1 MSEDENT
8 TAAEDC
14 TFPAAQQPANR
25 TIDAQ
30 HTDAEQLS
38 EPAKNPL
45 QLEISFATIHQS
57 ADFGTATET
66 SDELELPKPTVAHVQ
81 HLAEPAV
88 ALQVLATTEP
98 VQLQPEPTPFLVDQ
112 THDMHLPVAH
122 QSIAN
127 ESNSLGH
134 CSEVSL
140 LPFGEASRG
149 PDLSGLELLSNS
161 IEAFEKN
168 IFIKQEPS
176 DNRRSVA
183 VIPQSVVTPEHAALN
198 AVESHNM
205 QLHHIDVIPPPPH
218 AQHLGGLNLLCALA
232 EQRFQEEV
240 SGQQQKEQEQE
251 EVLLQQQQLQH
262 EQQAQSRGR
271 KRSTSSD
278 GSDTKKPCRHHKDR
292 ERRGGKRSKHH
303 KERRESRKSR
313 NNQPQ
318 QLTNRTDADVAAPND
333 EDDTTEAVRQDF
345 TESFNRVRAAYAGR
359 NCTCTTAETN
369 STGHCCR
376 DQCAQWPS
384 AEEVFCAM
392 NSDMRQR
399 LAKMTKE
406 VQEEKRK
413 LFEIKHH
420 QQQKPTTSPPRSVST
435 VSSAQSTPPPF
446 ELALA
451 RIQAPDSDATS
462 SRSLRFDEADSNSTS
477 TLATTTTTMATNTL
491 FAVKHKYDAG
501 ASDGGSGG
509 GSSIHSK
516 KAKTLVEYIFASKK
530 RLSECGSTDHGP
542 SMLDENSHQSSSA
555 SASIKLEYGGDGA
568 TATTDLEDA
577 SSQDLFGSGTMATV
591 NRPPTDAHRRKSKH
605 HSAKHKRPH
614 KSREHRKHHRRTAEL
629 RERKR
634 RIDTRCTL
642 TGELLDGLAD
652 KTNTSRVLTAMGGL
666 FYAGGLS
673 ALQPPDVYA
682 VTLDGER
689 GNRPH
694 IMSRE
699 EILRDAVSLMFVF
712 CTIRIQVNHIFVIR
726 FLRWRRRVSKK
737 FYPELGCAPTGASSI
752 GACTLAP
759 LHRQR
764 QTFWTPSM

>member
-1 MSEDENT
+1 MPTVQDANIQTDTPIMSEDENT

-14 TFPAAQQPANR
+14 TFPAAQQQATR
-25 TIDAQ
+25 TIDLNRAQ
-30 HTDAEQLS
+30 HTDTIHLTD
-38 EPAKNPL
+38 PAKTPL
-45 QLEISFATIHQS
+45 QLAISFATIHQS

-66 SDELELPKPTVAHVQ
+66 SDELELPKPAVAHVQ
-81 HLAEPAV
+81 HLAEPEV
-88 ALQVLATTEP
+88 SLHVLAATEP
-98 VQLQPEPTPFLVDQ
+98 VQLQPEPTPVLVDQ
-112 THDMHLPVAH
+112 THVMHLPIAH

-127 ESNSLGH
+127 ESDALVQ
-134 CSEVSL
+134 CSEMSL
-140 LPFGEASRG
+140 LPFGEATRG

-183 VIPQSVVTPEHAALN
+183 VLPHPVVTSEHAVLN
-198 AVESHNM
+198 AVEAHNL
-205 QLHHIDVIPPPPH
+205 QLHHIDVIPPPPL

-240 SGQQQKEQEQE
+240 SGQQQKQQEQE
-251 EVLLQQQQLQH
+251 EVLLQQQQQQH
-262 EQQAQSRGR
+262 EQHAQPRAR

-278 GSDTKKPCRHHKDR
+278 GSDTKKPCRHHKER

-313 NNQPQ
+313 NNQPL
-318 QLTNRTDADVAAPND
+318 QLINQSDADVAAANV

-359 NCTCTTAETN
+359 NCACTAAETN
-369 STGHCCR
+369 SNGRCCR

-384 AEEVFCAM
+384 ADEVFCAM

-399 LAKMTKE
+399 LAKMTKD

-413 LFEIKHH
+413 LYEIKHH
-420 QQQKPTTSPPRSVST
+420 QQKPTTSPLRSVST

-462 SRSLRFDEADSNSTS
+462 SRSMRFDEADSNSTS
-477 TLATTTTTMATNTL
+477 TVATNTMATTTL

-501 ASDGGSGG
+501 TSNGVSGG
-509 GSSIHSK
+509 GSSMHCK
-516 KAKTLVEYIFASKK
+516 KAKTLVEYIFTSKK

-542 SMLDENSHQSSSA
+542 STLDETSHQSSSA
-555 SASIKLEYGGDGA
+555 SASIKLEYGGDDIA
-568 TATTDLEDA
+568 ATTDLEDA
-577 SSQDLFGSGTMATV
+577 SSQDLFGSGTIATS
-591 NRPPTDAHRRKSKH
+591 NSPPGDAHRRKSKH

-614 KSREHRKHHRRTAEL
+614 KSREHRKHHRRTAEI

-652 KTNTSRVLTAMGGL
+652 KTNSLRVLTAMGGL

-699 EILRDAVSLMFVF
+699 EILRDAVSVL
-712 CTIRIQVNHIFVIR
+712 FVI
-726 FLRWRRRVSKK
+726 
-737 FYPELGCAPTGASSI
+737 
-752 GACTLAP
+752 
-759 LHRQR
+759 LHH
-764 QTFWTPSM
+764 